1 MLNSENLKGVRV
13 EWKGVVEVAGGGKK
27 FRRWGN
33 YFLEGGVKRL
43 LLSRTLRDD
52 FMT

>member
-27 FRRWGN
+27 LRRWGK
-33 YFLEGGVKRL
+33 FFREGVKRL